1 MFDAAALLESPSKA
15 LCDKI
20 VVVHAPREIRLER
33 ILARDGISEADAAAR
48 MQMQKEDDY
57 YLSQADIIIKNYPP
71 FSLEDEIEQLF

>member
-1 MFDAAALLESPSKA
+1 MARKKA
-15 LCDKI
+15 
-20 VVVHAPREIRLER
+20 EIHFQSCHVSGNIYW
-33 ILARDGISEADAAAR
+33 ILGAVR